1 MMDEDDLVL
10 LHCLPMYVY
19 TYVCR
24 RMAIDTLLYYYSTTV
39 LQKAFMNISYISK

>member
-1 MMDEDDLVL
+1 MDDDDLVL

-24 RMAIDTLLYYYSTTV
+24 RMAIDTLLYYYSTATES
-39 LQKAFMNISYISK
+39 LYEYIIYK